1 MELYKHKGLQ
11 DLCKDKGVST
21 CGTKAVLYE
30 RLVSKG
36 YIVESSSPAVQ
47 QTDDVTENYIKWNV
61 IALKKM

>member
-11 DLCKDKGVST
+11 DLSKEKGVST

-36 YIVESSSPAVQ
+36 YIVHLHP
-47 QTDDVTENYIKWNV
+47 THPHHY
-61 IALKKM
+61 